1 MLQKRNYE
9 RKMAVLNK
17 QFHFQEQS
25 KALCK
30 PNFHSTIVNVSQT
43 EGEEFGHK
51 TKTIIY
57 SFSTSVLFH
66 FSPTIRQTP
75 QMIQEKE
82 STGSRSDFCELGIL
96 MLQT

>member
-51 TKTIIY
+51 QRQ
-57 SFSTSVLFH
+57 SFTASQPQSSFTFH
-66 FSPTIRQTP
+66 Q
-75 QMIQEKE
+75 QYGK
-82 STGSRSDFCELGIL
+82 LL
-96 MLQT
+96 K